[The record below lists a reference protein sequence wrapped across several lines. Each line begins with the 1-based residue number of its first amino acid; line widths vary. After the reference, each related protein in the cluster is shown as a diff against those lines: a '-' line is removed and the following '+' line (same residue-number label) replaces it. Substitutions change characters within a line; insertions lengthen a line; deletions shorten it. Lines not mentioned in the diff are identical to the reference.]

1 MFLRVEHVTRKKV
14 EGYIGICRGV
24 YSRVRVVFVSES
36 CLTRLIRL
44 HLTNSLLFS
53 LTRLNQTES
62 KTLVVRVL
70 KKKFKVMVG
79 LVLLKEKRKSKATQV
94 EGNS

>member
-36 CLTRLIRL
+36 CLTRLNRL
-44 HLTNSLLFS
+44 HSAVSNLTNSLLFS

-79 LVLLKEKRKSKATQV
+79 LVLL
-94 EGNS
+94 